1 MVQNS
6 AHHHAATSSNPT
18 SMGYNANLKT
28 FAEVLQSHVCHFSH
42 FSTQDPRMAL
52 LSGNHRKNRCFWRR
66 SPIFL
71 NLGWY
76 ILGSKWIAF
85 PYHDRYI
92 YHKHIYI
99 YMDGMGFVPQKVM
112 FCASFLVI
120 CLQELK
126 GAWRCGILGGR
137 APQAMCRVAIFCIS
151 KFWPSKTRK
160 LQSCLGSPWH
170 AFGHRLFSPS
180 NTQEREVFC
189 LLPHVLSRTHE
200 QILCFFFLVRPDVLR
215 VFFGN
220 CIPLRTNKI
229 SWKIPTIQ

>member
-1 MVQNS
+1 MVQKS

-99 YMDGMGFVPQKVM
+99 YIHGWYW
-112 FCASFLVI
+112 FCST
-120 CLQELK
+120 E
-126 GAWRCGILGGR
+126 
-137 APQAMCRVAIFCIS
+137 S
-151 KFWPSKTRK
+151 
-160 LQSCLGSPWH
+160 
-170 AFGHRLFSPS
+170 
-180 NTQEREVFC
+180 
-189 LLPHVLSRTHE
+189 
-200 QILCFFFLVRPDVLR
+200 DVLCKFPCDLFARAKRR
-215 VFFGN
+215 VEVWHPGGAST
-220 CIPLRTNKI
+220 P
-229 SWKIPTIQ
+229 SYV